1 MAESVKGLVL
11 RHLGR
16 KVDARLL
23 LANILAVDRG
33 IKRAY
38 LYDLGTPDAYKL
50 SRFLIDLSS
59 TGILHQA
66 LNIIEI
72 GMDCVIV
79 NAHEMKVNDLN
90 QIQEKF
96 VDVSKRCEGPRIL
109 DSFGKEVIEVKSAFY
124 NICNCL
130 DSGKMTVAGES
141 DCPKCNISSLFGL
154 LLNYPVVYWY
164 DTSNGE
170 SENCLANEK
179 LTVVKIQVRV
189 QPKEKK
195 CPELHAVFG
204 NCYDFSLFQ
213 FSYPSVSVVEKEC
226 RPIVRLWS
234 EHIKERISKVDLFS
248 EPQITFRE
256 EILDAVVL

>member
-1 MAESVKGLVL
+1 MTESVKALVS

-16 KVDARLL
+16 KVDSRLL
-23 LANILAVDRG
+23 LANILAVDHG

-59 TGILHQA
+59 TGILKQV
-66 LNIIEI
+66 LNIVEI

-79 NAHEMKVNDLN
+79 NAHEMEVNDLN

-96 VDVSKRCEGPRIL
+96 VDISKRCKGPGIL
-109 DSFGKEVIEVKSAFY
+109 DSFGKEVMEVKSAFC
-124 NICNCL
+124 NICNCF
-130 DSGKMTVAGES
+130 DSGKVTIAGKS
-141 DCPKCNISSLFGL
+141 DCPKCNISSLFGF

-189 QPKEKK
+189 QPTEEKY
-195 CPELHAVFG
+195 PDLHAVFG
-204 NCYDFSLFQ
+204 NCYDFNLFQ
-213 FSYPSVSVVEKEC
+213 FSYPSVVEEEC
-226 RPIVRLWS
+226 RPVVQLWS

-248 EPQITFRE
+248 EPQVTFRE
-256 EILDAVVL
+256 EVLDAVVL